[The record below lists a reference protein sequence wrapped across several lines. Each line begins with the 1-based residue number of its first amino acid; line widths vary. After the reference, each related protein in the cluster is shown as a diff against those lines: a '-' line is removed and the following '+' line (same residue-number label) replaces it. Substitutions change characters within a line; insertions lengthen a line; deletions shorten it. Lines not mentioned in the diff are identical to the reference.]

1 MRQAMK
7 NVFEN
12 KVNRFIAFVAILG
25 IFVIVVYT
33 RSSNYILEKRLD
45 KNGIECNAVIIGT
58 WFIPKKGTVAIY
70 MFSAQ
75 NEYFTGQFIYPSDI
89 KMNESD
95 IVVVKYNA
103 EDPDENICTNANF

>member
-1 MRQAMK
+1 
-7 NVFEN
+7 
-12 KVNRFIAFVAILG
+12 
-25 IFVIVVYT
+25 
-33 RSSNYILEKRLD
+33 
-45 KNGIECNAVIIGT
+45 
-58 WFIPKKGTVAIY
+58 